1 LCREYMLNKN
11 IIILLLLS
19 ISILIAAP
27 FLGMN
32 SISLP
37 FIFKYGL
44 QADIFWSLRVPRVAT
59 AFFAGGGLSL
69 CGMVFQA
76 VFRNP
81 LADPFTLGVSS
92 GASCGAALMILT
104 GATGAVLGIP
114 VISVGALAGG
124 VISMSLVYS
133 LSSLNK
139 SSSNLT
145 MLLAGVAVSFL
156 FSSLLMLVQYLSNLR
171 DSFQIVRW
179 LMGGIEVFGF
189 KPLLS
194 FLPVEVMAA
203 ILILFKL
210 PELDH
215 LLTGED
221 IAQSRGV
228 NVKSTKNILLVAS
241 TLMIGCIVAVCGPI
255 GFIGLMI
262 PHICRSFFSSRHV
275 FLGPVVF
282 LTGGI
287 FLVVCDT
294 ASRIIIA
301 PAEMPVGVITA
312 LMGAP
317 FILWILFSK
326 DKLYFG

>member
-1 LCREYMLNKN
+1 MLNKN
-11 IIILLLLS
+11 FVIFSIIFSFFS
-19 ISILIAAP
+19 ISVLVAAP
-27 FLGMN
+27 FFGMN
-32 SISLP
+32 NISLP
-37 FIFKYGL
+37 LIFRHGL
-44 QADIFWSLRVPRVAT
+44 QSDIFWSLRVPRVAT
-59 AFFAGGGLSL
+59 AFFAGGGLAL

-104 GATGAVLGIP
+104 GVTGTVLGIP
-114 VISVGALAGG
+114 ATSLGALAGSI
-124 VISMSLVYS
+124 VSMFLVYS
-133 LSSLNK
+133 LSSLK
-139 SSSNLT
+139 KTSSTLT

-156 FSSLLMLVQYLSNLR
+156 FSSLLMLVLYLSNLR

-194 FLPVEVMAA
+194 FLPVEIIAVIM
-203 ILILFKL
+203 ILSKL

-221 IAQSRGV
+221 IAHSRGV
-228 NVKSTKNILLVAS
+228 NVTMTKNILMIVS
-241 TLMIGCIVAVCGPI
+241 TLMIACIVAVCGPI
-255 GFIGLMI
+255 GFIGLMM
-262 PHICRSFFSSRHV
+262 PHICRVFFTSRHV

-282 LTGGI
+282 MAGGV
-287 FLVVCDT
+287 FLVICDT

-326 DKLYFG
+326 EKVYFG

>member
-1 LCREYMLNKN
+1 MLNKK
-11 IIILLLLS
+11 IVLFSVIFSFFSLS
-19 ISILIAAP
+19 VLVAAP

-32 SISLP
+32 TISLP
-37 FIFKYGL
+37 FIFRHGL
-44 QADIFWSLRVPRVAT
+44 QSDIFWSLRAPRVAT
-59 AFFAGGGLSL
+59 AFFAGGGLAL

-92 GASCGAALMILT
+92 GASFGAALMILT
-104 GATGAVLGIP
+104 GATGAILGIP
-114 VISVGALAGG
+114 AISIGALVGSI
-124 VISMSLVYS
+124 VSMLLVYS
-133 LSSLNK
+133 LSSLKK
-139 SSSNLT
+139 SSSTLT

-156 FSSLLMLVQYLSNLR
+156 FSSLLILVQYLSNLR

-179 LMGGIEVFGF
+179 LMGGLEVFGF
-189 KPLLS
+189 RPLLS
-194 FLPVEVMAA
+194 FLPVEVLAV

-221 IAQSRGV
+221 IAHSRGV
-228 NVKSTKNILLVAS
+228 NVKLTKNILLVAS
-241 TLMIGCIVAVCGPI
+241 TFMIGCIVAVCGPI
-255 GFIGLMI
+255 GFIGLMM
-262 PHICRSFFSSRHV
+262 PHICRVFLTSRHV
-275 FLGPVVF
+275 YLGPVVF
-282 LTGGI
+282 ISGGI

-312 LMGAP
+312 LIGAP
-317 FILWILFSK
+317 FILWILFRK
-326 DKLYFG
+326 DKVYFG

>member
-1 LCREYMLNKN
+1 MLNKRLV
-11 IIILLLLS
+11 ILALFFIFLATL
-19 ISILIAAP
+19 ILATAP

-32 SISLP
+32 TISLSL
-37 FIFKYGL
+37 IFRFGL
-44 QADIFWSLRVPRVAT
+44 QSDIFWSLRVPRVAT
-59 AFFAGGGLSL
+59 AFFAGGGLAL

-92 GASCGAALMILT
+92 GASCGAALVILT
-104 GATGAVLGIP
+104 GLTGSVLGIP
-114 VISVGALAGG
+114 ATSLGALAGS
-124 VISMSLVYS
+124 VISMVLVYS
-133 LSSLNK
+133 LSSLKK
-139 SSSNLT
+139 SSSTMT

-194 FLPVEVMAA
+194 FLPVEIIAF
-203 ILILFKL
+203 ILIFSKL

-215 LLTGED
+215 FLTGED
-221 IAQSRGV
+221 IAGSRGV
-228 NVKSTKNILLVAS
+228 NVNITKNILLIAS
-241 TLMIGCIVAVCGPI
+241 TVMIGCIVAVCGPI

-262 PHICRSFFSSRHV
+262 PHFCRVFFTSRHII
-275 FLGPVVF
+275 LGPVVF
-282 LTGGI
+282 IAGGT

-294 ASRIIIA
+294 ASRMVIA

-317 FILWILFSK
+317 FILWMLFRK
-326 DKLYFG
+326 NNIYFG